1 MTAVDQRDAWTKQNI
16 GYSSRM
22 PRHFPTE
29 YLLRSLCS
37 RSYFAL
43 GKEIVPGQKVLDLGC
58 LYLNNLMPFADRG
71 LDLYGVE
78 INDDMVAVATER
90 AADLGMAVE
99 IAAGHNRA
107 LPFPDGTFDFVLSIN
122 TIHYEDGIANVM
134 AGLREIAR
142 VGKPD
147 CHFLISTA
155 GREHQFHRKA
165 ERLGPSRY
173 RLATGEFRDGQ
184 VMSYFDDEAHFR
196 GALKEVFDHVEIAVI
211 TERYPRQNLEF
222 YVAKCCKG

>member
-1 MTAVDQRDAWTKQNI
+1 
-16 GYSSRM
+16 
-22 PRHFPTE
+22 
-29 YLLRSLCS
+29 
-37 RSYFAL
+37 
-43 GKEIVPGQKVLDLGC
+43 
-58 LYLNNLMPFADRG
+58 
-71 LDLYGVE
+71 
-78 INDDMVAVATER
+78 
-90 AADLGMAVE
+90 MAVE

-142 VGKPD
+142 VGKLD

-184 VMSYFDDEAHFR
+184 VMHYFEYEAHFP
-196 GALKEVFDHVEIAVI
+196 GALTNVLDHVVTPCLPA
-211 TERYPRQNLEF
+211 PQPPN
-222 YVAKCCKG
+222 

>member
-1 MTAVDQRDAWTKQNI
+1 MRISDW
-16 GYSSRM
+16 SSDV
-22 PRHFPTE
+22 
-29 YLLRSLCS
+29 CS
-37 RSYFAL
+37 S
-43 GKEIVPGQKVLDLGC
+43 DL
-58 LYLNNLMPFADRG
+58 

-155 GREHQFHRKA
+155 CCDSQFTRKA
-165 ERLGPSRY
+165 ARHRPQTLH
-173 RLATGEFRDGQ
+173 LAPGHIR
-184 VMSYFDDEAHFR
+184 R
-196 GALKEVFDHVEIAVI
+196 
-211 TERYPRQNLEF
+211 R
-222 YVAKCCKG
+222 

>member
-1 MTAVDQRDAWTKQNI
+1 
-16 GYSSRM
+16 
-22 PRHFPTE
+22 
-29 YLLRSLCS
+29 
-37 RSYFAL
+37 
-43 GKEIVPGQKVLDLGC
+43 
-58 LYLNNLMPFADRG
+58 
-71 LDLYGVE
+71 
-78 INDDMVAVATER
+78 
-90 AADLGMAVE
+90 MAVE

-165 ERLGPSRY
+165 ERLGPRSEEHTSELQSRM
-173 RLATGEFRDGQ
+173 R
-184 VMSYFDDEAHFR
+184 MSYAVFC
-196 GALKEVFDHVEIAVI
+196 LKKK
-211 TERYPRQNLEF
+211 T
-222 YVAKCCKG
+222 K